1 MLSIF
6 IAIAAYRYYAGLAEK
21 FGKTKW
27 HFGLLAVVIY
37 FGFQVLFLF
46 SYSFYVAVS
55 NPDSLNNNNYA
66 GFSLMNMISWIFA
79 IAAVYGFYKILE
91 KRFERG
97 IIKTNVSEIEEIGS
111 DPTKNF
117 H

>member
-6 IAIAAYRYYAGLAEK
+6 IVVAAYRYYARLAEK

-27 HFGLLAVVIY
+27 HFGLLAIVIY
-37 FGFQVLFLF
+37 FGFQILFLF
-46 SYSFYVAVS
+46 SYTSYLAIS
-55 NPDSLNNNNYA
+55 NPDSLDDNNYA

-79 IAAVYGFYKILE
+79 IAAVFGFYKVLE
-91 KRFERG
+91 NKFEKE
-97 IIKTNVSEIEEIGS
+97 IIKPNIAEIEEIGS
-111 DPTKNF
+111 DQAQNF